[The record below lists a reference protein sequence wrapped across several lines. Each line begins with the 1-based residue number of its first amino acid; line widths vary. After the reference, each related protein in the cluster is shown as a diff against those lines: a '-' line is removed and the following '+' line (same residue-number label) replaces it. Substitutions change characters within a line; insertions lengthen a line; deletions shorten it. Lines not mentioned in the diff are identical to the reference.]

1 MYKNELLQLREVL
14 MNEYLLYR
22 QGLISQKEYCIRIKP
37 LDMAIGKLEMATLQ
51 DTPVLQVASLQ
62 HSLKPEH

>member
-1 MYKNELLQLREVL
+1 MYENELLQLREVL
-14 MNEYLLYR
+14 MNEYLAYR